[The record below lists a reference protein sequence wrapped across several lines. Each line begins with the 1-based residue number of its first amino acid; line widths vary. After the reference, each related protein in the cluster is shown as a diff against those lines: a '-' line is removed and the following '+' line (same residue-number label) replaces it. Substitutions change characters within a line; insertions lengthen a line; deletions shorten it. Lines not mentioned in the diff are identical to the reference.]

1 MLKQVEIDKTWSFS
15 DKTIKDTAYITHG
28 YYTYPA
34 KFIPQLAQRLI
45 LENTTEGDI
54 IIDPFSGSGTTVL
67 ESIIHKRIGIGTDIN
82 EIATLIA
89 KVKTTPI
96 NLVLAAEEMLKLQR
110 KIGSILEDDYE
121 ITAQKALQKIPK
133 VERIDFW
140 YKPEAK
146 KRLAILLV
154 NILEINDID
163 VRDFFLVAFAQILKT
178 CSIWMQKSVKPTRD
192 LKKKDYDPFST
203 FFDKAKKM
211 LRKHSEFNDL
221 LNKEAKSN
229 IDNFRIIK
237 CQDARKLPCEDEK
250 ASLIVTSPPY
260 VTSYEYADLHQLPLL
275 WFGYLTE
282 LSEFRKKFMGS
293 AYKEREEINLQSSI
307 ADDIVKKLGTNKKSR
322 EVKNYFADML
332 ETWLE
337 VKRVL
342 KKGGRA
348 CIVIGNTQFN
358 GVEILNAEVFQ
369 EQFENI
375 GFKTHKIILREIPSK
390 MLPSTREAG
399 TGRFAKTTNTD
410 KLAYPTEYILIME
423 KI

>member
-229 IDNFRIIK
+229 IDKI
-237 CQDARKLPCEDEK
+237 
-250 ASLIVTSPPY
+250 
-260 VTSYEYADLHQLPLL
+260 
-275 WFGYLTE
+275 
-282 LSEFRKKFMGS
+282 
-293 AYKEREEINLQSSI
+293 
-307 ADDIVKKLGTNKKSR
+307 
-322 EVKNYFADML
+322 
-332 ETWLE
+332 
-337 VKRVL
+337 
-342 KKGGRA
+342 GRA
-348 CIVIGNTQFN
+348 HV
-358 GVEILNAEVFQ
+358 
-369 EQFENI
+369 
-375 GFKTHKIILREIPSK
+375 
-390 MLPSTREAG
+390 
-399 TGRFAKTTNTD
+399 
-410 KLAYPTEYILIME
+410 
-423 KI
+423 